1 MIIILLVNIKRITIT
16 WLTIPLLIYLGFIAY
31 LWAFQESMIFF
42 PQETTDERWTAII
55 ETLGGEYV
63 SIRADDGAVLEGIFL
78 SNKSNPDDV
87 TPRPTIIFFGGNA
100 MIVEHIIYL
109 FDRFPK
115 QNVNALL
122 VDYRGYGLSTGEPDV
137 EWFKK
142 DAEKIFDAASSHP
155 MVDGSCITVW
165 GVSIGAGIATH
176 LASVKPVEK
185 LILQSPFT
193 STVDVAFKMFPIVP
207 KSVIRL
213 LLRHQFD
220 NLALAPTITQ
230 PALIIHGEADWQAP
244 VEHGRRVAEAWGG
257 PVEFLPVAGK
267 GHNDLW
273 GSREV
278 WERVMGFVK
287 ESP

>member
-1 MIIILLVNIKRITIT
+1 M
-16 WLTIPLLIYLGFIAY
+16 
-31 LWAFQESMIFF
+31 FF
-42 PQETTDERWTAII
+42 PEKTTDERWTQMI
-55 ETLGGEYV
+55 EMLGGDYV

-78 SNKSNPDDV
+78 SNKSNPADT

-100 MIVEHIIYL
+100 MLVEHVIYL

-115 QNVNALL
+115 QNVNVLL
-122 VDYRGYGLSTGEPDV
+122 MDYRGYGLSTGEPDV
-137 EWFKK
+137 EWMKK

-155 MVDGSCITVW
+155 MVDGNRITVW
-165 GVSIGAGIATH
+165 GVSIGTGIATH

-193 STVDVAFKMFPIVP
+193 SAVDGAFRMFPITP
-207 KSVIRL
+207 KFVIKL

-220 NLALAPTITQ
+220 NLSLAPSLTQ
-230 PALIIHGEADWQAP
+230 PALIIHGEDDWQAP

-257 PVEFLPVAGK
+257 PVEFLPVPGK

-273 GSREV
+273 GSEEV
-278 WERVMGFVK
+278 WEKVMEFVTVAN
-287 ESP
+287 E